1 MLLPGIAIGFPIPYF
16 GIVTMKGSLFKVVSP
31 LIDLKYNGNITENFK
46 FPSPKRH
53 GFFAEFCNPKI
64 VPYFDK
70 ETLVLL
76 YLDSKLKAVTY
87 DVTNGNH
94 RTIMGSVSPN
104 EHAGTF
110 LHARLG
116 KGSFFSENIIF
127 LLYFEYR

>member
-1 MLLPGIAIGFPIPYF
+1 
-16 GIVTMKGSLFKVVSP
+16 MKGSLFKVVSP

-46 FPSPKRH
+46 FPSPKRLNP
-53 GFFAEFCNPKI
+53 GWILADFCNPKI

-76 YLDSKLKAVTY
+76 YLDSKLKAATY
-87 DVTNGNH
+87 DVTNGKH

-110 LHARLG
+110 LHIRLG

-127 LLYFEYR
+127 LLCFEYLSTNYKRGFGLDLV

>member
-1 MLLPGIAIGFPIPYF
+1 
-16 GIVTMKGSLFKVVSP
+16 MKGSLFKVVSP
-31 LIDLKYNGNITENFK
+31 LIDLKYNENITENFK
-46 FPSPKRH
+46 FPSPKRLPLV
-53 GFFAEFCNPKI
+53 FFSELCNPNI

-76 YLDSKLKAVTY
+76 YLDSKSKAVRY

-104 EHAGTF
+104 EHTGTF
-110 LHARLG
+110 LHVRLG

-127 LLYFEYR
+127 FAIL